1 MYWSQLIVL
10 DNFEVDVNRKH
21 ALAPDIVE
29 ELEQMWTEGVEGD
42 EDEWRPLFDP
52 DDFTQANQPL
62 SLDRFRLTEDELKSW
77 AERLSRLRASITERA
92 NSLANVEPEAVAQEP
107 SGRSRRGHKRS
118 MPKHNVDGESE
129 AALREQNLKDKAPRR
144 NFKRRHRKDLSE
156 QEVNEIVALSNK
168 PGQLK

>member
-1 MYWSQLIVL
+1 
-10 DNFEVDVNRKH
+10 
-21 ALAPDIVE
+21 
-29 ELEQMWTEGVEGD
+29 
-42 EDEWRPLFDP
+42 
-52 DDFTQANQPL
+52 
-62 SLDRFRLTEDELKSW
+62 
-77 AERLSRLRASITERA
+77 
-92 NSLANVEPEAVAQEP
+92 
-107 SGRSRRGHKRS
+107 